1 MGGGVYTSKEVKI
14 STAITTSLPVHEL
27 LHQAEIQNLQ
37 LHSTGR
43 ALRAVADLTR
53 RKRPDDGEYI
63 EHARRDDVAC
73 LMEVLG
79 ENILQ
84 HVRAVDN
91 LLSDAGRRPN

>member
-1 MGGGVYTSKEVKI
+1 M
-14 STAITTSLPVHEL
+14 HEL
-27 LHQAEIQNLQ
+27 LHQAEIQTLQ

-53 RKRPDDGEYI
+53 RTRAEDGEYI
-63 EHARRDDVAC
+63 EQTRRDDVAC

-79 ENILQ
+79 ETILQ
-84 HVRAVDN
+84 RARAVDD